1 MAATSIGIGT
11 LGDVPLPRLVGLAQ
25 LADATALSSLWI
37 TDEPFFRGAVPSAV
51 ACAAATSRLRIGLGV
66 VNPYDHPPVW
76 MAKDFATLQELAGG
90 RAVLGVGACWAPPI
104 EAQGMKW
111 VKPLNAVRDTLAIV
125 RPLLAGE
132 ICTYQGDM
140 YSASEVKLDFDPPA
154 SRSSI
159 LVASMFPRSLE
170 QSGEIADGVILSI
183 LCPAAYVERA
193 RALLGAGAARSG
205 RSMEGFEIVQYVPME
220 ISEDG
225 ESARRSLKH
234 YLAFFIRHSYGSDP
248 VHWEKVAE
256 IGDFDLEEFDAIFR
270 QLRSGKPAESA
281 VPNSFVD
288 RFAVAGTPRSCL
300 ELLEAYK
307 HAGTTELVALAP
319 PWANLEQQVT
329 TIGKRLAPVW
339 TRL

>member
-1 MAATSIGIGT
+1 
-11 LGDVPLPRLVGLAQ
+11 
-25 LADATALSSLWI
+25 
-37 TDEPFFRGAVPSAV
+37 
-51 ACAAATSRLRIGLGV
+51 
-66 VNPYDHPPVW
+66 

-111 VKPLNAVRDTLAIV
+111 VKPLKAVRDTLAIV

-140 YSASEVKLDFDPPA
+140 YSANEVKLNFDPPA
-154 SRSSI
+154 IRTSI

-183 LCPAAYVERA
+183 LCPATYVKRA
-193 RALLGAGAARSG
+193 RALLAAGAARAG
-205 RSMEGFEIVQYVPME
+205 RGSMDGFEIVQYVPME
-220 ISEDG
+220 IGEDG
-225 ESARRSLKH
+225 DSARRSLKR

-248 VHWEKVAE
+248 LHWEKVAE
-256 IGDFDLEEFDAIFR
+256 MGEFDLEEFDAIFR
-270 QLRSGKPAESA
+270 QLTSGEPPESA
-281 VPNSFVD
+281 VPDSFVD
-288 RFAVAGTPRSCL
+288 RFAVAGTPHSCL

-307 HAGTTELVALAP
+307 RAGTTELVALPP
-319 PWANLEQQVT
+319 PWANLERQVT
-329 TIGKRLAPVW
+329 AIGQLAPAW